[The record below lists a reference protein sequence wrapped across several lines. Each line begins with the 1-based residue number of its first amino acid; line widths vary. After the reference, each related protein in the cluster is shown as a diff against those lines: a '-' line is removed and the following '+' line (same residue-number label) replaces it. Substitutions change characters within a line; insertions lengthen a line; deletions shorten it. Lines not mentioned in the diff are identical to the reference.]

1 MLRAAL
7 RYGGLATGVALFG
20 AAWAAW
26 RHRPHDSADAAVHEE
41 QVRARARA
49 RALARARAR
58 AAPLRVCARGRRALA
73 RAWR

>member
-7 RYGGLATGVALFG
+7 RYGGLATGVALSG

-41 QVRARARA
+41 QVRRCGC
-49 RALARARAR
+49 ARARAR